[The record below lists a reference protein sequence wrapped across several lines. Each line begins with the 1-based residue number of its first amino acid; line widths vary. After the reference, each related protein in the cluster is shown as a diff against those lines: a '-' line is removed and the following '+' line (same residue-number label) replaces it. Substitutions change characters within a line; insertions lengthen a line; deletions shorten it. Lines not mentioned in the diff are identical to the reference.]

1 MAPRRD
7 SSALRWLLGIM
18 LRDSRNKANKTLA
31 QAASAID
38 GSPSKVSNME
48 SGRYY
53 QAPDDI
59 ARLLDL
65 YEVPKDDADHVLAL
79 IEREGER
86 AWWQPWHDVVPP
98 WLQTF
103 IGLEG
108 FATSLFTYEPLVMP
122 ALLQTAEYAVV
133 TTDSPRVRRDAADR
147 VVSLR
152 MERQR
157 RLLRDKDPLEL
168 HAVIEESVLHRPVGN
183 EATMQAQLRHLV
195 EMSQRPNVTL
205 QVIPTSVGVH
215 AAFTGKFDLL
225 SFEEFGDVVYVELM
239 ETAVYLPEPDKARAY
254 RLSAESLRNAALSQ
268 RESLALITSLV
279 GEY

>member
-1 MAPRRD
+1 
-7 SSALRWLLGIM
+7 M

-53 QAPDDI
+53 QAADDVE
-59 ARLLDL
+59 RLLDL
-65 YEVPKDDADHVLAL
+65 YGVPKDDADYVLAL

-86 AWWQPWHDVVPP
+86 TWWQAWHDVVPP

-122 ALLQTAEYAVV
+122 ALLQTPEYAAV

-152 MERQR
+152 MERQQ
-157 RLLRDKDPLEL
+157 RLSRSENPLGL
-168 HAVIEESVLHRPVGN
+168 HAIIEESVLHRPAGDQT
-183 EATMQAQLRHLV
+183 TMRAQLRHLV
-195 EMSQRPNVTL
+195 EMSQQSNVTL

-239 ETAVYLPEPDKARAY
+239 ESAVYLPEPDKVRAY
-254 RLSAESLRNAALSQ
+254 KLSAESLRNAALSQ
-268 RESLALITSLV
+268 QESLALITSLV
-279 GEY
+279 GEH

>member
-18 LRDSRNKANKTLA
+18 LRDSRNKVHKTIA
-31 QAASAID
+31 QAAAAID

-53 QAPDDI
+53 QSPDDVR
-59 ARLLDL
+59 RLLDL
-65 YEVPKDDADHVLAL
+65 YGVPGKDADHVLAL
-79 IEREGER
+79 IAREGER

-122 ALLQTAEYAVV
+122 ALLQTAQYAAA
-133 TTDSPRVRRDAADR
+133 TTDSPRVRRDAAER

-152 MERQR
+152 IERQR
-157 RLLRDKDPLEL
+157 RLFSDEDSLKL
-168 HAVIEESVLHRPVGN
+168 HAIIEESVLHRPVGDQL
-183 EATMQAQLRHLV
+183 TMQDQLRHLV
-195 EMSQRPNVTL
+195 EMAERPNVTL
-205 QVIPTSVGVH
+205 QVIPTNVGVH

-225 SFEEFGDVVYVELM
+225 GFDEFRDVVYVELM
-239 ETAVYLPEPDKARAY
+239 ETAVYLPEPDKVRAY
-254 RLSAESLRNAALSQ
+254 TLSAESLRNAALSQ
-268 RESLALITSLV
+268 RDSLALITSLI
-279 GEY
+279 GEH